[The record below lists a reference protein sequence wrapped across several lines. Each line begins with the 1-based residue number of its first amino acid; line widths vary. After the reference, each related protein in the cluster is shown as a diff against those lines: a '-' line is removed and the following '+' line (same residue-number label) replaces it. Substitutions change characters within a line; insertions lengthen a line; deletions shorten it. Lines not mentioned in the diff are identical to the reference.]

1 MSDFS
6 GPYKEIQ
13 ITTHDK
19 FYDLLIISDI
29 LCFNLIERFTDYRL
43 YND

>member
-6 GPYKEIQ
+6 GPYKEI
-13 ITTHDK
+13 HDK

-29 LCFNLIERFTDYRL
+29 LCLNLIERFKDYRL